1 MHFHKAEGS
10 IVMYS
15 KAKIAGHPIHPMLV
29 GFPIALYT
37 ATVACLLAFAGN
49 GDAFWFRAALT
60 ANVAG
65 LVMAG
70 LAIIPGAI
78 DLFSLPNRSSARTAG
93 YAHAGFN
100 VAANVLFLINAIIMW
115 RAWDNRALADAH
127 PAINVVVPAAIGI
140 VGLLT
145 LVVAGALGWS
155 LVQTHHVGVDMGPQL
170 ERAGAPGAEIMPPPP
185 LPRREPE
192 REIPIRH

>member
-1 MHFHKAEGS
+1 
-10 IVMYS
+10 MYS

-37 ATVACLLAFAGN
+37 ATVACLFAYAGTA
-49 GDAFWFRAALT
+49 DVFWFRAALT

-65 LVMAG
+65 LVMAA

-78 DLFSLPNRSSARTAG
+78 DLFSLPSGSSVRTAG

-100 VAANVLFLINAIIMW
+100 VAANVLFLIDAVVLW
-115 RAWDNRALADAH
+115 RAWDNRALVDGHYAVQVIA
-127 PAINVVVPAAIGI
+127 PLVIGI

-145 LVVAGALGWS
+145 LVVAGALGWT
-155 LVQTHHVGVDMGPQL
+155 LVQTHHVGVDMGAAM
-170 ERAGAPGAEIMPPPP
+170 ERPVPSVAHEDMIPP
-185 LPRREPE
+185 LPRSEKE